1 MSKLP
6 EINKIFINQGTNSI
20 NYSYLRFH
28 LGLKEGRLWLPDFR
42 LDSPLLGLVAQGQG
56 NLRTDAIDLDVVAV
70 PRLDMSGAAVL
81 TGVLVNPAV
90 GVAAFLSQW
99 LLRSPMEQG
108 LTQRFKVGGTL
119 DEIKIDGVPIDI
131 SKAVEADASKMMQ
144 IESPKNMIDLLPQGQ
159 IKTPAP
165 IIIEQGSSDIAETEA
180 EITN

>member
-1 MSKLP
+1 
-6 EINKIFINQGTNSI
+6 
-20 NYSYLRFH
+20 
-28 LGLKEGRLWLPDFR
+28 
-42 LDSPLLGLVAQGQG
+42 
-56 NLRTDAIDLDVVAV
+56 
-70 PRLDMSGAAVL
+70 MSGAAVL

>member
-1 MSKLP
+1 M
-6 EINKIFINQGTNSI
+6 

-42 LDSPLLGLVAQGQG
+42 LDSPLIALVAQGQG
-56 NLRTDAIDLDVVAV
+56 NLRTNAIDLDVVAV

-108 LTQRFKVGGTL
+108 LTQRFKVGGKL
-119 DEIKIDGVPIDI
+119 DEIEINGVPVDMG
-131 SKAVEADASKMMQ
+131 KGAEAEGSKMALIQ
-144 IESPKNMIDLLPQGQ
+144 VPEAMIDLVPEEQT
-159 IKTPAP
+159 KAPVP
-165 IIIEQGSSDIAETEA
+165 IIIEPGASETDKVESA
-180 EITN
+180 TMN